1 MSYKD
6 LYSTKSELTTSTEGR
21 RILLFGVPYD
31 GTSSFRPGCRF
42 GPSAFRQTYWNI
54 ELYDPVLEVDADDVA
69 LEDAGDLKAGTAE
82 DVVNAVKRVAEETM
96 RDGNVPAFIGGE
108 HTLTYGSG
116 LALPDDVTLLIFD
129 AHLDFRDELYGVKLS
144 HGTFLR
150 RLLEDRELK
159 VVHVGARAASKREWV
174 DAGKLVKL
182 LPGHGEWQSGLKE
195 ELKGID
201 KVYVSVDLDV
211 LDPAYAPGVGNP
223 EAGGITS
230 RELLRSLYLLK
241 GKEIVGFDVV
251 ELSPPY
257 DTGATA
263 CMACKVFSILAILSG
278 VGHAKQG

>member
-1 MSYKD
+1 MGYRD
-6 LYSTKSELTTSTEGR
+6 LYPAKPELTTSTEGR
-21 RILLFGVPYD
+21 RIVLFGVPYD

-54 ELYDPVLEVDADDVA
+54 ELYDPVLGVDAEDIA
-69 LEDAGDLKAGTAE
+69 MEDAGDLKAGRVE
-82 DVVNAVKRVAEETM
+82 EVVDIVKKVAEETM
-96 RDGNVPAFIGGE
+96 QDKNVPAFIGGE

-116 LALPDDVTLLIFD
+116 LVLPSDATLLIFD
-129 AHLDFRDELYGVKLS
+129 AHLDFRDELYGIKLS

-159 VVHVGARAASKREWV
+159 VIHVGARAASGQEWY

-182 LPGHGEWQSGLKE
+182 LPGHEEWQARLRE
-195 ELKGID
+195 ELKGVD
-201 KVYVSVDLDV
+201 KVYVSIDLDV

-230 RELLRSLYLLK
+230 RELLQSLYLLK
-241 GKEIVGFDVV
+241 GKRVIGFDVV

-257 DTGATA
+257 DNGVTA
-263 CMACKVFSILAILSG
+263 CLTCKVFSILAILSG